1 MNPELQSLVSDI
13 AVAMF
18 KVSSIIRHATLRAEL
33 ENKAIYLVS
42 NPNSD
47 TIINIANLIVV
58 SREIGEI
65 KSSNAAI
72 LIRELERLRKGL
84 LISPAVEEMDISSQ
98 FIQNNSDT
106 NDAAPLPAP
115 STNALPPSLA
125 IKTENYNPYPSS
137 DKTTSPPAF
146 TKSFFNPDKVYQY
159 IAARKGT
166 RLKELESIFNA
177 VSGRTIRRITDSLIK
192 EGKIER
198 VGNPGPTS
206 FYRASTVSASDKQ
219 QISLREIPQSGTT
232 SEKPPFI
239 NEQEKSPISQD
250 FAIQNNP
257 QSTTDKNQAPT
268 STVPAPATPTLAA
281 PTPTTSTPT
290 LISAPVSTPTIAPLT
305 PSTPSTLLSSPAE
318 AFKHL
323 SF

>member
-18 KVSSIIRHATLRAEL
+18 KVSSIIRHATLKAEL

-47 TIINIANLIVV
+47 TIINIANLIVLG
-58 SREIGEI
+58 REIGEI
-65 KSSNAAI
+65 KSSNATI

-98 FIQNNSDT
+98 FVRNNSDA
-106 NDAAPLPAP
+106 NDAISLPAP
-115 STNALPPSLA
+115 STSALPSSPE
-125 IKTENYNPYPSS
+125 IKTENHNPHSNS
-137 DKTTSPPAF
+137 DKATNPPVF

-166 RLKELESIFNA
+166 RLKELESVFNA

-206 FYRASTVSASDKQ
+206 FYRVPASTSVSDKQ
-219 QISLREIPQSGTT
+219 QTANEKQEPSSATPSAILTPPPTLPASVISLPAST
-232 SEKPPFI
+232 S
-239 NEQEKSPISQD
+239 
-250 FAIQNNP
+250 
-257 QSTTDKNQAPT
+257 
-268 STVPAPATPTLAA
+268 AA
-281 PTPTTSTPT
+281 VSLPTP
-290 LISAPVSTPTIAPLT
+290 AIAPIPT
-305 PSTPSTLLSSPAE
+305 PRLN
-318 AFKHL
+318 F
-323 SF
+323 

>member
-18 KVSSIIRHATLRAEL
+18 KVSSIIRHATLKAEL

-47 TIINIANLIVV
+47 TIINIANLIVLG
-58 SREIGEI
+58 REIGEI
-65 KSSNAAI
+65 KSSNATI

-98 FIQNNSDT
+98 FVRNNSDA
-106 NDAAPLPAP
+106 NDAISLPAP
-115 STNALPPSLA
+115 STSALPSSPE
-125 IKTENYNPYPSS
+125 IKTENHNPHSNS
-137 DKTTSPPAF
+137 DKATNPPVF

-166 RLKELESIFNA
+166 RLKELESVFNA

-206 FYRASTVSASDKQ
+206 FYRIPIVFTNNTQ
-219 QISLREIPQSGTT
+219 QATN
-232 SEKPPFI
+232 EKPPFI
-239 NEQEKSPISQD
+239 STQEKSPISQD
-250 FAIQNNP
+250 STKQNNP
-257 QSTTDKNQAPT
+257 QSTEDKDQAIAPT
-268 STVPAPATPTLAA
+268 TPAPA
-281 PTPTTSTPT
+281 
-290 LISAPVSTPTIAPLT
+290 LISAPVSVPTISPPTL
-305 PSTPSTLLSSPAE
+305 STSSIPLSSPAE
-318 AFKHL
+318 TFKHL